1 MDGVSFN
8 NSMEDSLGSP
18 SAGHAS
24 SSTAVSSRE
33 KTKRPK
39 VKSNQQVYMCSCM
52 YRYIHLTSS
61 VKWMCLAYHCWL
73 TFRLFWH

>member
-24 SSTAVSSRE
+24 SSTAVSSKE
-33 KTKRPK
+33 KTKRTK
-39 VKSNQQVYMCSCM
+39 VKSNQQVYMHVFIDVLHQLIGRGC
-52 YRYIHLTSS
+52 
-61 VKWMCLAYHCWL
+61 V
-73 TFRLFWH
+73 